1 MTMKTEKRES
11 LVRLGCVSTD
21 TRGGWGDFIESGLK
35 PEVRVGVGC
44 PPICSSRESM
54 S

>member
-21 TRGGWGDFIESGLK
+21 TRGGWGWNIEECCARYFLG
-35 PEVRVGVGC
+35 
-44 PPICSSRESM
+44 
-54 S
+54 